1 MNWHKFSPVVL
12 TLLVFLLAQGLGTIL
27 LLCVGMMVSPEF
39 NAAIRAFVSGDAQNL
54 PMFEQIP
61 VSAFSLILMAVDIIA
76 VLLCYFLLR
85 NIRLVT
91 AHDVAS
97 IRWRPGSIAILAG
110 ILGAFCTSILTENVP
125 LPDVMQQMSL
135 AMAHNFWGLIAI
147 VIVGPVTEELLFR
160 EAIEG
165 EMLRRGA
172 SPWTAIIV
180 SAIAFSIAH
189 LNLAQGLYALPLA
202 ILFGIIYYK
211 TRNILLTSLL
221 HVLNNGIAA
230 LQFRTF
236 GEGINDLSYADWFGG
251 TKQACIAMLITG
263 VLSLILTKIFWDWSQ
278 SSEIQKNT
286 HP

>member
-1 MNWHKFSPVVL
+1 MRKFSPAIL
-12 TLLVFLLAQGLGTIL
+12 TLLVFLLAQGIGSLLFFGT
-27 LLCVGMMVSPEF
+27 GMMVSPEF
-39 NAAIRAFVSGDAQNL
+39 NAALRAYVSGETQNL

-61 VSAFSLILMAVDIIA
+61 VSAFSLILMAVDIVA

-91 AHDVAS
+91 AYDVAS

-110 ILGAFCTSILTENVP
+110 ILGAFCTSILTEKVQ

-135 AMAHNFWGLIAI
+135 AMAHNFWGLLAL
-147 VIVGPVTEELLFR
+147 VIVGPITEELLFR

-172 SPWTAIIV
+172 SPWTAITV
-180 SAIAFSIAH
+180 SALAFSIVH

-202 ILFGIIYYK
+202 IIFGIIYYK
-211 TRNILLTSLL
+211 TGNILLTSLL

-230 LQFRTF
+230 LQLRTL
-236 GEGINDLSYADWFGG
+236 GEGIDELSYADWFGG
-251 TKQACIAMLITG
+251 TKQAFIAMLTTG
-263 VLSLILTKIFWDWSQ
+263 TLCLILTKIFWVWSPT
-278 SSEIQKNT
+278 SEKQKNT
-286 HP
+286 HS